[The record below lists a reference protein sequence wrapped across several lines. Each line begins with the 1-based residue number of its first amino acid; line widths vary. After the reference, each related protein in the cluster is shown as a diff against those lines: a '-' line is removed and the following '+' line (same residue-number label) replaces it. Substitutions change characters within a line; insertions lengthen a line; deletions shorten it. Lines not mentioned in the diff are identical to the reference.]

1 MILTDETRKAQNKYF
16 NLFKDIVDE
25 VSVKQYT
32 ERGGNLS
39 DLNKKFEAEIKSQ
52 KKDLINQFG
61 KDAVLMKDSKDNIY
75 ISEGRLPCEQPFQR
89 LLTTYDGKV
98 GMCCYDWGATH
109 TVGYLSKLGFEN
121 GDKEYLN
128 VKRKAEKKS
137 KGFEMM
143 NLEMPKKHN
152 LPEKKVQDLKKIWHG
167 KEINKVRKAHI
178 EDKAGE
184 VNICK
189 TCPFKETY
197 KWKKIS

>member
-1 MILTDETRKAQNKYF
+1 
-16 NLFKDIVDE
+16 
-25 VSVKQYT
+25 
-32 ERGGNLS
+32 
-39 DLNKKFEAEIKSQ
+39 
-52 KKDLINQFG
+52 
-61 KDAVLMKDSKDNIY
+61 
-75 ISEGRLPCEQPFQR
+75 
-89 LLTTYDGKV
+89 
-98 GMCCYDWGATH
+98 
-109 TVGYLSKLGFEN
+109 
-121 GDKEYLN
+121 
-128 VKRKAEKKS
+128 
-137 KGFEMM
+137 M